1 MSRALLVCF
10 RRTGR
15 LKKAALAQADGRI
28 DSVRADVEGVH
39 TEIDGLRG
47 DVKKAAEAAEASTQ
61 KVAELAERVAQLQD
75 GADGNGDLAEL
86 QSAINTHSASGDN
99 FIGRF
104 VSARQ
109 D

>member
-39 TEIDGLRG
+39 REIDGLGG
-47 DVKKAAEAAEASTQ
+47 DVKTAADAAEGAGQ
-61 KVAELAERVAQLQD
+61 KVAELAEKLAHLQD
-75 GADGNGDLAEL
+75 RQTAMATL
-86 QSAINTHSASGDN
+86 QGYKPLSRNSRAN
-99 FIGRF
+99 
-104 VSARQ
+104 
-109 D
+109 